1 MSRLLSVAALS
12 VALFSCADE
21 EIVGGGPRVQEG
33 LPAQIVLKVASGDN
47 RIETRAAQDAANE
60 KRVTNLYVFV
70 FDENGD
76 VCEGSREYHNV
87 PANGVVLTARS
98 KNNAQIAGIANFS
111 ETGVNSTYQL
121 SLDALKEVKTKAE
134 LEALMAKLDQQTLE
148 RSSQFIMSGYA
159 VDGSGNDVFNIP
171 GSESGGI
178 ASFECTLKLERL
190 DAKVEFIVKTEVP
203 ADKNWDKF
211 DFRPKGWRVVNV
223 PAQSLV
229 LPRETGDA
237 DGDGCTYFESPE
249 MPFETIGRDGEYL
262 LDSCA
267 FVFYMPESRKT
278 PARKISG
285 ETGVTDAAARYALR
299 EKRDKA
305 ESKPGDDFSN
315 KPGQEY
321 ENGAFTYAPA
331 NAAYVEM
338 SGTLSYEEQGG
349 NTVNADVKFTVHLGY
364 ANQDPDDYDTRQYAL
379 HLHRHDPRR
388 ERHRGGGDRE
398 KRIPPRL
405 RGQRDRERN

>member
-1 MSRLLSVAALS
+1 MSRLLSVATLS

-211 DFRPKGWRVVNV
+211 DFRPKGW
-223 PAQSLV
+223 
-229 LPRETGDA
+229 
-237 DGDGCTYFESPE
+237 
-249 MPFETIGRDGEYL
+249 
-262 LDSCA
+262 
-267 FVFYMPESRKT
+267 
-278 PARKISG
+278 
-285 ETGVTDAAARYALR
+285 
-299 EKRDKA
+299 
-305 ESKPGDDFSN
+305 
-315 KPGQEY
+315 
-321 ENGAFTYAPA
+321 
-331 NAAYVEM
+331 
-338 SGTLSYEEQGG
+338 
-349 NTVNADVKFTVHLGY
+349 
-364 ANQDPDDYDTRQYAL
+364 
-379 HLHRHDPRR
+379 
-388 ERHRGGGDRE
+388 
-398 KRIPPRL
+398 
-405 RGQRDRERN
+405 